1 MLTTG
6 SRMPLNSLDNFVK
19 GEKNARTRISQ
30 SAFDNMLRKLLKT
43 SMAVYELFLA
53 VTIIICSLYM

>member
-1 MLTTG
+1 
-6 SRMPLNSLDNFVK
+6 MPLNSMDNFVK
-19 GEKNARTRISQ
+19 GGKNARTRISQ

-53 VTIIICSLYM
+53 VTIIICSPYM